1 MADKLDSRDV
11 TLLKMIGQGRPSLQ
25 EMAAGVGRSKTATR
39 VRLLGLEKNGYIM
52 HKFGAERAYGL
63 TDKGQAVFPELVLT
77 TIDIR
82 GQLSLLDG
90 KDRTKKGEESATE
103 LHRLIDA

>member
-11 TLLKMIGQGRPSLQ
+11 TLLKMIGLGGQSLD
-25 EMAAGVGRSKTATR
+25 EMATGVGRCKSATR

-90 KDRTKKGEESATE
+90 KDRTKKGEEPATE